1 MASQSDVLFAQLLRE
16 FGRPVPEDPARPRLL
31 RALRERQWLVPGASV
46 LLLLP
51 SPELVAAAADHGA
64 HVTVVEP
71 LEPLLERAR
80 QWIGVPKTP
89 IHWIRRDPQRLPFR
103 RAFDLVLASGLVL
116 GTSGDQQAD
125 EEVLRQLA
133 LALRPGGTLLLDL
146 PNRELLVRD
155 FVERIWGEIDG
166 LRVLVRQ
173 HWDLPEGT
181 VQVEWHVLWP
191 SGASERCARTL
202 RLYAASE
209 LATLVRR
216 SGFVALEFWGDDD
229 ATPYRLWSSRLL
241 LVARTASEPSQPLVV
256 GSDSESS
263 SA

>member
-1 MASQSDVLFAQLLRE
+1 MRWGRAHPAAS
-16 FGRPVPEDPARPRLL
+16 
-31 RALRERQWLVPGASV
+31 
-46 LLLLP
+46 
-51 SPELVAAAADHGA
+51 
-64 HVTVVEP
+64 
-71 LEPLLERAR
+71 
-80 QWIGVPKTP
+80 
-89 IHWIRRDPQRLPFR
+89 
-103 RAFDLVLASGLVL
+103 
-116 GTSGDQQAD
+116 
-125 EEVLRQLA
+125 
-133 LALRPGGTLLLDL
+133 
-146 PNRELLVRD
+146 
-155 FVERIWGEIDG
+155 
-166 LRVLVRQ
+166 RVLVRQ